1 MGYIKKKIW
10 SKQTKGVLLRC
21 SREAGYHSEMFEL
34 LEGYSF
40 SGEPSREGLFLLTEC
55 MEELTKFV
63 LSEGFFAKNPEVT
76 KRVRVEITRQQELF
90 KTHVAKR

>member
-21 SREAGYHSEMFEL
+21 SREAGYTSEMFTL
-34 LEGYSF
+34 LEVYSF
-40 SGEPSREGLFLLTEC
+40 SEGASKEGLFLLVEC

-63 LSEGFFAKNPEVT
+63 LSDGFFAQNPELT
-76 KRVRVEITRQQELF
+76 KKVRVELTKQQELL